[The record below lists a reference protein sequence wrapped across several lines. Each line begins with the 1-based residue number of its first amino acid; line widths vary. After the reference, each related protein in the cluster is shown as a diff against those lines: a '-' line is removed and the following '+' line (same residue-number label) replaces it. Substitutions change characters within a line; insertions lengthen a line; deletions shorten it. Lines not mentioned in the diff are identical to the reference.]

1 MSPSIPSHVAI
12 IMDGNGR
19 WAEAQHL
26 PRRLGH
32 KRGAENL
39 YAMAKWARER
49 AVRHL
54 TVYAFSTENWQRS
67 QAEVNS
73 LLQLLPYFLDRYEEE
88 IRADCVAFR
97 FFGNLERLP
106 SKTQKRVRALV
117 EATSPHTQ
125 QSLNICFS
133 YGGRDEIVRAV
144 RELAVRG
151 LDLAQLTEEQ
161 LGSALDSRDLPDPE
175 LLIRTGGELR
185 LSNFLLWQ
193 SAYTEFYFTDCLWP
207 DFGPEEFE
215 RALRDYA
222 QRQRR
227 FGRRH
232 EEVTDE

>member
-54 TVYAFSTENWQRS
+54 TVYAFSTENWHRS

-125 QSLNICFS
+125 QSLNI
-133 YGGRDEIVRAV
+133 
-144 RELAVRG
+144 
-151 LDLAQLTEEQ
+151 
-161 LGSALDSRDLPDPE
+161 
-175 LLIRTGGELR
+175 
-185 LSNFLLWQ
+185 
-193 SAYTEFYFTDCLWP
+193 
-207 DFGPEEFE
+207 
-215 RALRDYA
+215 
-222 QRQRR
+222 
-227 FGRRH
+227 
-232 EEVTDE
+232 